1 MMDIKE
7 LLTVDL
13 KSSMK
18 NQDKVRTKVIRM
30 VLSSIKLAEI
40 EKGDNLDSARLLSIL
55 QKEIK
60 TREETIEEAKKA
72 DRPEMII
79 SLDKEIEVIKEYLPK
94 ELDDQ
99 ELEKIVDDIIS
110 KSNAESIKQMGL
122 VMKES
127 IAEVAGRASND
138 RISKLIKEK
147 LS

>member
-1 MMDIKE
+1 MDIKE

>member
-1 MMDIKE
+1 MDIKE

-55 QKEIK
+55 QKEIT